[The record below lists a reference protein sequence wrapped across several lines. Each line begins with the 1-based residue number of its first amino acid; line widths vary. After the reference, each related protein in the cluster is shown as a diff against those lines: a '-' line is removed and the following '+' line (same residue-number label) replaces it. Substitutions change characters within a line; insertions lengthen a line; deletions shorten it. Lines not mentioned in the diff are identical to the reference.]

1 MASGFID
8 SSCGILDSVVYA
20 EVKLTLKYTVSC
32 VSPPSELKIEK
43 GNKVRVKG
51 IAYKEKVT
59 AESIQNLTSSAA
71 ECKCSSGWEFK
82 AAVPK
87 QVDVIGLVTNIVS
100 SKDAIQFDLETA

>member
-1 MASGFID
+1 M
-8 SSCGILDSVVYA
+8 
-20 EVKLTLKYTVSC
+20 KYTVSC
-32 VSPPSELKIEK
+32 ASPPSELKIER

-51 IAYKEKVT
+51 IAYKENIT
-59 AESIQNLTSSAA
+59 ADSIHNLTTNTA

-87 QVDVIGLVTNIVS
+87 EVDVIGLVTNIVS